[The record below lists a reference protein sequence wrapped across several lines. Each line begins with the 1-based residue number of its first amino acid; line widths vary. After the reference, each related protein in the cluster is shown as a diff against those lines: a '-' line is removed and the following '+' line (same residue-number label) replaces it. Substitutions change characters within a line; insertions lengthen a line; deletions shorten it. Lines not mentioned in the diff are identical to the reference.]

1 MVLAGSQ
8 FVSYSSCSS
17 DWLFTNDTATGVQAT
32 SITGVSVSYGDLY
45 INNAHGYHEG
55 LYTCSNDPN
64 AATNVTVYG

>member
-1 MVLAGSQ
+1 MAGSQ
-8 FVSYSSCSS
+8 FVSRSSCSS
-17 DWLFTNDTATGVQAT
+17 DWLFTNDTVTGVQAT
-32 SITGVSVSYGDLY
+32 SVTGVSVSNDDLY